1 MTRNTG
7 TITVAFGLTLALAAC
22 DASQRQVVL
31 GGAIDLSATTLDS
44 AESATLRRVWARAGD
59 YATPSPDG
67 RSIAFVDWSTGDVAV
82 HDLASGEDRRLTN
95 KGTWTENG
103 SWAEEPLFSPD
114 GRQVAYSYGNVR
126 VPNANF
132 QYELRVVAVNDTT
145 PRVLVALSPRDMW
158 INPTDWSATQGILVE
173 IFRRDDQERATEDLA
188 IVNPANGASRVLRTV
203 RWNDG
208 APDAMHDA
216 AFSPDGRSVVY
227 RRGRDVRV
235 IGSDGSGDRSLAV
248 EARWVL
254 GWSRDGG
261 SVLVHASAQST
272 TGIWSVPVSRGRRAG
287 DPQLVRGGMPAFLPG
302 GFAGSSYYY
311 HVPVD
316 APRVFIA
323 SVDVLSGRVL
333 SPPVAITSP
342 VQGRGGAPAWSPDGR
357 NLAYYVRDRSERT
370 TRIMLRDANG
380 DAVRELATLPQN
392 QLHGILWAPD
402 GQALYVHVNPASSG
416 TVLRVDIRT
425 GEVRDAFADG
435 GPAAATT
442 GRGMAMTPDGRLV
455 YPRSAPERPEITSGL
470 FARDLAT
477 GREERIADER
487 AATQAIGVSPDGRQ
501 LALVLRPD
509 STRVTRVVTM
519 PIAGGPMREIA
530 RAAYPVHY
538 ESQYAVNWTPDGR
551 HVLVMRG
558 SWEGDSTHA
567 IVAIPEG
574 GGDIIQV
581 MRSGGQNGHT
591 LHPDGRRIAY
601 SGGAHRDELWVL
613 DDLTPQGGR

>member
-114 GRQVAYSYGNVR
+114 GRHVAYSYGNVR

-158 INPTDWSATQGILVE
+158 INPTDWSASQGILAE
-173 IFRRDDQERATEDLA
+173 IFRRDANERATEDLA
-188 IVNPANGASRVLRTV
+188 IVHPASGATRVLRTV
-203 RWNDG
+203 RRGDG
-208 APDAMHDA
+208 TMHDG
-216 AFSPDGRSVVY
+216 AFSPDGRYVAY
-227 RRGRDVRV
+227 RQGKDVRV
-235 IGSDGSGDRSLAV
+235 IGSDGSGDRSLDIEV
-248 EARWVL
+248 RWVL

-261 SVLVHASAQST
+261 SVLVHASSQST

-287 DPQLVRGGMPAFLPG
+287 EPQLVRGGMPAFMPG
-302 GFAGSSYYY
+302 GFAGSSYFYL
-311 HVPVD
+311 VPVD
-316 APRVFIA
+316 APKVFIA
-323 SVDVLSGRVL
+323 SLDVLAGRVL
-333 SPPVAITSP
+333 APPVAITSP

-357 NLAYYVRDRSERT
+357 TLAYYVRDASERT
-370 TRIMLRDANG
+370 TRIMLRDADG
-380 DAVRELATLPQN
+380 DAVRELAAIPQR
-392 QLHGILWAPD
+392 QVEGMFWAPD
-402 GQALYVHVNPASSG
+402 GQTLYVRDGNGAAA
-416 TVLRVDIRT
+416 TILRVDVRT
-425 GEVRDAFADG
+425 GEVGEAYAYHGSGVTF
-435 GPAAATT
+435 
-442 GRGMAMTPDGRLV
+442 TPDGRLV
-455 YPRSAPERPEITSGL
+455 YARSAPERPDVPSGV
-470 FARDLAT
+470 FVRDLAT
-477 GREERIADER
+477 DREQRIADER
-487 AATQAIGVSPDGRQ
+487 AVTRSLGVSPDGRH
-501 LALVLRPD
+501 LALVLRRD
-509 STRVTRVVTM
+509 ADRVSKVVVM
-519 PIAGGPMREIA
+519 SIDGGPMREIA
-530 RAAYPVHY
+530 REAHPMHF
-538 ESQYAVNWTPDGR
+538 EDNDFGSVNWTPDGR

-567 IVAIPEG
+567 MVAIPVG
-574 GGDIIQV
+574 GGAITQV
-581 MRSGGQNGHT
+581 MRANGQRTHV

-613 DDLTPQGGR
+613 DDLAPQGGR